1 MSTNRKSRNTSIVEK
16 YGSKQ
21 QESSPS
27 AVYSVLIRRPC
38 EQKKIVNMLSSML
51 LVTLSLWYMLKNVK
65 VGNLRKFS

>member
-1 MSTNRKSRNTSIVEK
+1 MSTYRKSRNTSIVEK

-38 EQKKIVNMLSSML
+38 EQKKIVNMLS
-51 LVTLSLWYMLKNVK
+51 
-65 VGNLRKFS
+65 